1 MSDPCCAKDKSATH
15 YSYKVGSMEEPA
27 SWHLLASIRS
37 GASVLAEMWEGFSR
51 KHTATLESG
60 NGTALQRGAKS
71 SPGPGKECKKRLLSF
86 FPTRKESLLLLP
98 ERIHYWEHNKPGV
111 GTSWLTPA
119 EAMWHTVWHQQGF
132 VSSHL
137 IPEESHRDMGGTS
150 HSWDSHPKVK
160 YPLVNNWGEKI
171 AVILSCPN
179 F

>member
-1 MSDPCCAKDKSATH
+1 MLCQRQKCHPLQLQSGISGRT
-15 YSYKVGSMEEPA
+15 SQ
-27 SWHLLASIRS
+27 LAPPGIPQEWS
-37 GASVLAEMWEGFSR
+37 LCPAEMWEGFSR
-51 KHTATLESG
+51 KHTTTLESG

-71 SPGPGKECKKRLLSF
+71 SPGPGKECKERLLSF

-160 YPLVNNWGEKI
+160 YPLVNNWGKKI